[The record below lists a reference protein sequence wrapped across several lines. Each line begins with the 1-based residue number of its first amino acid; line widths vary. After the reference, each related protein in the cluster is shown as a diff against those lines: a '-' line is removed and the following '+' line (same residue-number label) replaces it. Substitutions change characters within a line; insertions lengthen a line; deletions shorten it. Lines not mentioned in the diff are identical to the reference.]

1 MDIAVTPQEQS
12 TLATDSASATPARGS
27 AGRLFGNTWAITKK
41 ELSLYFSTPLAYVLL
56 GVFIFLMGYF
66 FFALIHMYEEAS
78 LRAQQFEQFQPGI
91 MDRLNFT
98 DIIFVPLFRNAGIL
112 YVFMVPFLTMRL
124 IADEK
129 RQNTF
134 QLLMTSPIRPWEIVL
149 GKFFS
154 SQLVMVVSLLLT
166 ITYPVL
172 LNMIAVSGGVE
183 WQTAAAVY
191 LGYFLFT
198 MAFVSIGLFIS
209 SLTESPVSAAFVTL
223 GVLLV
228 LHILSFAASSA
239 EGIGKDIIDYIC
251 ASTHLQGF
259 MEGTIRL
266 SDVAY
271 FLSVTVL
278 GLVLTR
284 TAIERTRW

>member
-1 MDIAVTPQEQS
+1 MDIAVTQEGQS
-12 TLATDSASATPARGS
+12 QMAMETASAAPAKGS
-27 AGRLFGNTWAITKK
+27 VARLISNTWAITKK

-56 GVFIFLMGYF
+56 GVFILIMGF
-66 FFALIHMYEEAS
+66 FFVALIHVYEDAS

-91 MDRLNFT
+91 LDRLNFT
-98 DIIFVPLFRNAGIL
+98 DVIFLPLFRNAGIV

-134 QLLMTSPIRPWEIVL
+134 QLLMTTPIRPWEIVF
-149 GKFFS
+149 GKFVS
-154 SQLVMVVSLLLT
+154 SQIVLTVSLLLT
-166 ITYPVL
+166 VAFPVL
-172 LNMIAVSGGVE
+172 LNTIAVSGGVE
-183 WQTAAAVY
+183 WQTAVAAY

-198 MAFVSIGLFIS
+198 MAFVAVGLFFS
-209 SLTESPVSAAFVTL
+209 SITDSPVAAAFITL

-228 LHILSFAASSA
+228 LHILSFLGGSF
-239 EGIGKDIIDYIC
+239 EGVAKEIVDYVC

-259 MEGTIRL
+259 LEGTIRL
-266 SDVAY
+266 SDVTY
-271 FLSVTVL
+271 FLSLTAL